1 MVELKKSHGDNDHFF
16 RYGPPKRMVKKEKWD
31 LDVMGRFANGERW
44 KPRHASF
51 VMRRLQRALVKYRKD
66 SLDLKEEPGK
76 VYMVLYF
83 FLKFCLDVP
92 PSRWR
97 PRWNMACLRPSGISH
112 YQYLGFIPP
121 EVASLSGHR
130 ISDSRLVN
138 TYTGSVLFYVLTIVS
153 WL

>member
-16 RYGPPKRMVKKEKWD
+16 RYGPPKKMVKKEKWD

-83 FLKFCLDVP
+83 FFEILFRCTTEQMASKVEHGVFASIGNKSLP
-92 PSRWR
+92 ISWLYSSR
-97 PRWNMACLRPSGISH
+97 
-112 YQYLGFIPP
+112 
-121 EVASLSGHR
+121 
-130 ISDSRLVN
+130 SRLLEW
-138 TYTGSVLFYVLTIVS
+138 TQDF
-153 WL
+153 